1 MTMLN
6 KQVTPEIFRLLG
18 QMYQHFTQQWVELL
32 PSLSPRTKV
41 SAKILGIMRNLLVY
55 GFEKSGEQTDSQT
68 FFDLAGTHFQEF
80 YKLCKY
86 PLSLFSS
93 SLTR

>member
-1 MTMLN
+1 
-6 KQVTPEIFRLLG
+6 
-18 QMYQHFTQQWVELL
+18 MYQHFTQQWVELL

-68 FFDLAGTHFQEF
+68 FFDLAVTHFQEF
-80 YKLCKY
+80 YQLCKS
-86 PLSLFSS
+86 PLPLFSS